1 MAYSVSSSYH
11 SKILDGMSAQDFM
24 IVDTGIAGNYLS
36 ALDGDF
42 VVGTPTVRRSVCESQ
57 DFTFGECNSSSLSFS
72 MMNLYGDSIEY
83 WGKRGDSNLSSR
95 FPSRAGIGVLLSTG
109 SSTTTTDKARV
120 TLTFSGGTTTSVYVN
135 SQGRLYVGSA
145 YATGYS
151 NAIGLHAFLLD
162 SGWYWVFLVMSGG
175 VVYRMTVEASTT
187 SVPTR
192 TEVTS
197 LLSSRMKRKWNK
209 QGSSVHDRLGFPTS
223 KTIFEST
230 TSYYTETWEYCPV
243 GTYMMEPPKYDIHAN
258 YIDITDAM
266 DCISLLDTNLK
277 ELASANSFSLT
288 AEAATIINNVA
299 SAVGL
304 PMASAYTT
312 SASLPVTEDMISA
325 DVSARQLFK
334 WVGERCSHMWKTD
347 ALGRLVTYVQPTFS
361 GANTDY
367 TLDDSRLAVGYT
379 VYNEFV
385 DPPEKLVI
393 YYGDDETYTSAA
405 STLTRTD
412 YYKIS
417 GNPLFVDP
425 STDALAWPT
434 YNSLPLKS
442 YQTMSCTTVAADPSY
457 GAGDC
462 FYISTTNDYATY
474 IMTETLSFGVRVT
487 ASYEATGS
495 NTRLD
500 LSAVTPRGAAGEA
513 GVGVYYIKEIYY
525 CSASNIAPASP
536 TSASDIHTG
545 GGDVYEQWTDTIPTW
560 TETYQYYFVCNETQ
574 YTDGTTEWS
583 DAMFQAALTQANK
596 TAAEAENTA
605 NSAETTAN
613 TANEN
618 AQSVSGEVDQM
629 KDAFIELS
637 NEVYVQIIPRITAI
651 DDPNNGSLV
660 ELAADINE
668 TAALMDEVKTDFQ
681 NFTNGALFKQFY
693 VDDAGVHT
701 TFQRETSEGSGVY
714 DTGEILND
722 GQSIKFI
729 INGDLQAQINSKG
742 FIFRFGILTTALQ
755 IGNDTD
761 EVGGTWTWIK
771 AESGHFRLVYKG
783 STGSSGSNIVG
794 SAIVGTATAG

>member
-11 SKILDGMSAQDFM
+11 SKILDGLSTQDFM

-36 ALDGDF
+36 SLDGDF
-42 VVGTPTVRRSVCESQ
+42 VVGSPSVRRSVCEAQ
-57 DFTFGECNSSSLSFS
+57 DFTFGECNSSSLSVS
-72 MMNLYGDSIEY
+72 LMNLYGDAIEY

-95 FPSRAGIGVLLSTG
+95 FPSRAGVGVLLSSG
-109 SSTTTTDKARV
+109 SATTTTDKARV
-120 TLTFSGGTTTSVYVN
+120 TLTFSGGTTKQVYVN
-135 SQGRLYVGSA
+135 SQGRLYVGTA

-162 SGWYWVFLVMSGG
+162 SGSYWVFLVMSGG
-175 VVYRMTVEASTT
+175 TVYRMNVEASTT
-187 SVPTR
+187 TVPTR

-197 LLSSRMKRKWNK
+197 VLSSRMKRKWNR
-209 QGSSVHDRLGFPTS
+209 QESSVSDRLGFPTS
-223 KTIFEST
+223 KTIFDST
-230 TSYYTETWEYCPV
+230 TSYHTETWEYCPV
-243 GTYMMEPPKYDIHAN
+243 GTFLMEPPKYDIHSN
-258 YIDITDAM
+258 FIDITDAM

-277 ELASANSFSLT
+277 ELASANNFSLN
-288 AEAATIINNVA
+288 AEAATIVNNVA

-312 SASLPVTEDMISA
+312 SASLPVTEDMITA

-347 ALGRLVTYVQPTFS
+347 ALGRLVTYVQPTFA

-367 TLDDSRLAVGYT
+367 TLDDSILAVGYT

-393 YYGDDETYTSAA
+393 YYGDDLTYTSAA
-405 STLTRTD
+405 SSPTRTD

-425 STDALAWPT
+425 ATDALAWPT

-442 YQTMSCTTVAADPSY
+442 YQTMSCTAIMADPSY

-462 FYISTTNDYATY
+462 FYISTTADYATY
-474 IMTETLSFGVRVT
+474 IMTETLSFGIRVM

-500 LSAVTPRGAAGEA
+500 LSAVAPRGVAGEA

-545 GGDVYEQWTDTIPTW
+545 GGDVYEQWSDTIPTW

-583 DAMFQAALTQANK
+583 DAIFQSALTQANK
-596 TAAEAENTA
+596 TASDADQKADGAQTSADAAIEGAQTA
-605 NSAETTAN
+605 NGKVDEL
-613 TANEN
+613 
-618 AQSVSGEVDQM
+618 SGEVFDLNNY
-629 KDAFIELS
+629 IT
-637 NEVYVQIIPRITAI
+637 VQIIPRITAI
-651 DDPNNGSLV
+651 DDPNNGDLV
-660 ELAADINE
+660 KLAADINE
-668 TAALMDEVKTDFQ
+668 TAALMDEVKTDFY
-681 NFTNGALFKQFY
+681 NFTNGALFQQFY

-783 STGSSGSNIVG
+783 STGPSGSNIVG